1 VPTFPSKILITGG
14 AGFLGLRLA
23 RALLTSDL
31 PVTELALVDQAIDP
45 AIAPDD
51 PRVRTMKADLS
62 RPGEATRLFADG
74 YDAIVHLA
82 AVVSSAAEANF
93 ELGWRVNWEAT
104 HLLLEAARACGNR
117 PRFLFSSSVAVFGG
131 ALPPL
136 VTEATAPHP
145 SSSYGAQKAAAELLV
160 SDYSRR
166 GYIDGRVL
174 RLPTITVRPGRPNL
188 AASSFVSGIIREP
201 LSGEEAICPVEPDLR
216 LWISSPRIAIANF
229 LHALELPQEA
239 LASEPVV
246 NLPGITVTVT
256 DMLAALGRVAGPDAV
271 ARVHFVHNEAI
282 NRIVASW
289 PAAFD
294 VSRALTLGFQRDDT
308 LERIVRDHLTE
319 CPNPA

>member
-1 VPTFPSKILITGG
+1 MKILITGG

-23 RALLTSDL
+23 RALLASDH
-31 PVTELALVDQAIDP
+31 PITELLLVDQAIDP
-45 AIAPDD
+45 ALAPDD
-51 PRVRTMKADLS
+51 PRVRTSQADLGT
-62 RPGEATRLFADG
+62 PGVAARLLGDG

-104 HLLLEAARACGNR
+104 HLLLEAVRACGNR

-131 ALPPL
+131 TLPPL
-136 VTEATAPHP
+136 VTESTAPHP

-188 AASSFVSGIIREP
+188 AASSFVSGILREP
-201 LSGEEAICPVEPDLR
+201 LRGEEAVCPVEANLR

-229 LHALELPQEA
+229 LHALQLPQEA
-239 LASEPVV
+239 LGNEPVV
-246 NLPGITVTVT
+246 NLPGISVTVA
-256 DMLAALGRVAGPDAV
+256 DMLAALGRVAGPEAV

-294 VSRALTLGFQRDDT
+294 VSRALALGFQPDAG
-308 LERIVRDHLTE
+308 LERIVRDHIAE
-319 CPNPA
+319 CRIPA